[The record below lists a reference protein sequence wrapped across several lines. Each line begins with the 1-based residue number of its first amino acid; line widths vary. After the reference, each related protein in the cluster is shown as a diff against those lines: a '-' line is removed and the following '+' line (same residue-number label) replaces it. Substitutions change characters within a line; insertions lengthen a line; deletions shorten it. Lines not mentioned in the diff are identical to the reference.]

1 MDHLQ
6 DDFIGASYAVNVP
19 FVLKED
25 QRADIVRL
33 FKKPNFGYNDFV
45 AFLEQRNWSAE
56 RDKDFELEQERKA
69 AKGKKDETRRNQERS
84 NGQKEL
90 VNQLPSYN
98 KHEMLQAWLFF
109 ALIACVIRIDKEP
122 TSSRSIRKD
131 RGEHRRTNGSWHN
144 EENEGDGTVPVLT
157 VDELINEKM
166 KRLSTTALPM
176 ALQKW
181 HDWMKTGIPRARLRA
196 HLIEADRTLE
206 LARRVIRAN
215 LVSRSRDVNGKHS
228 FTGGTPRRRQYRRD
242 STRATGTPTSSD
254 SEMTLLLDPP
264 DSALP
269 NNQDSDMPNE
279 MRRDPFP
286 NLTLC
291 LMVLG
296 ETLSAAKTHI
306 MNDLGLHISGWLVDD
321 DDGWGPPS
329 FVQSEMENK
338 WCPRAQTVLQGQ
350 LGSSA
355 ILLFTAWAVRLLK
368 AQDKSEHRRC
378 TALECL
384 HVPGLEESEKGK
396 VFYKP
401 RHYHDGVDLD
411 ASEELEGCVLR
422 GPDMPRLYSILK
434 PDEKNP
440 SAGDADFPIFRII
453 TRESDSARRVIG
465 VTVERWRL
473 EPRREQRK
481 PDFTA
486 ISHVWS
492 QGMGNERSNELQK
505 CHLELILTALEAT
518 GDRRINLEDRKDP
531 FALDL
536 LTQILDEEDFED
548 NMDGIVLSPPFWM
561 DALAI
566 PVKQPGSPRD
576 FKDLKLRAIRQI
588 YHVYNMASRVVVID
602 KDLLKEDPNTSF
614 QVIIKVLTSAWM
626 QRLWTLQEAYLSRRL
641 FIAFRGPEDP
651 AGTGLSLTQSE
662 QIGVTLEDVDKRVRD
677 LDRLQKDAFTT
688 SMAELI
694 KRKFFHNL
702 MGEDRQIR
710 NRNDHPI
717 ETRGSMVIASAWRS
731 SRWRVRS
738 RTKNP
743 TMRINADR

>member
-1 MDHLQ
+1 MDHLK
-6 DDFIGASYAVNVP
+6 DNFIGVNYAIIVP
-19 FVLKED
+19 FVLKSD
-25 QRADIVRL
+25 QRADITRL
-33 FKKPNFGYNDFV
+33 FKKPSLGYNDFV
-45 AFLEQRNWSAE
+45 AFLEQRKWSADRE
-56 RDKDFELEQERKA
+56 RDFELEGPPIQERKA
-69 AKGKKDETRRNQERS
+69 AKVKKDEFKKS
-84 NGQKEL
+84 LDKQKDP
-90 VNQLPSYN
+90 VSQLPSYN
-98 KHEMLQAWLFF
+98 KHEILQAWLFF

-122 TSSRSIRKD
+122 STQRNTRKEN
-131 RGEHRRTNGSWHN
+131 GGHARTNGIVHS
-144 EENEGDGTVPVLT
+144 EDIEGDGTVPVLR
-157 VDELINEKM
+157 VDDLINEEMRK
-166 KRLSTTALPM
+166 LSTEALPM

-215 LVSRSRDVNGKHS
+215 LVSRPKDADRSYS
-228 FTGGTPRRRQYRRD
+228 SAGGTFQGKQHRRGSARPRE
-242 STRATGTPTSSD
+242 TPASSD
-254 SEMTLLLDPP
+254 SETTLLLDPP
-264 DSALP
+264 ESNLTD
-269 NNQDSDMPNE
+269 NQNANPQNE
-279 MRRDPFP
+279 TRKDPFP
-286 NLTLC
+286 ELSLC

-306 MNDLGLHISGWLVDD
+306 MNDLGLYISGWLVDD

-329 FVQSEMENK
+329 YVQSEIEKK

-355 ILLFTAWAVRLLK
+355 ILLFAAWEVRLLK
-368 AQDKSEHRRC
+368 SQERSEHRQC
-378 TALECL
+378 TAMECL

-401 RHYHDGVDLD
+401 RHYHNSVDIE
-411 ASEELEGCVLR
+411 ASDEIEDCLLQ
-422 GPDMPRLYSILK
+422 GPDMTRLYSILK
-434 PDEKNP
+434 PDDKNP
-440 SAGDADFPIFRII
+440 SAGDADFPIFRIV
-453 TRESDSARRVIG
+453 TKESDSARRVVG

-473 EPRREQRK
+473 EPYREQRK
-481 PDFTA
+481 PNFTA

-492 QGMGNERSNELQK
+492 QGMGNERTNELQE

-518 GDRRINLEDRKDP
+518 GDRRISLEHRKDL
-531 FALDL
+531 FVLDL
-536 LTQILDEEDFED
+536 LSQVLDDDELEG
-548 NMDGIVLSPPFWM
+548 NIDGFALSPPFWM

-588 YHVYNMASRVVVID
+588 YHVFNMASRVVVID
-602 KDLLKEDPNTSF
+602 KDLLKEKSNTSF
-614 QVIIKVLTSAWM
+614 QVIIKALTSAWM
-626 QRLWTLQEAYLSRRL
+626 QRLWTLQESYLSRRL
-641 FIAFRGPEDP
+641 YIAFWGPGDS
-651 AGTGLSLTQSE
+651 AGTGVGLTQSE
-662 QIGVTLEDVDKRVRD
+662 QIGLTLVDVDKRVRD

-694 KRKFFHNL
+694 KRKFFHNV

-731 SRWRVRS
+731 SRWRVRTLDS
-738 RTKNP
+738 HSTLER
-743 TMRINADR
+743 